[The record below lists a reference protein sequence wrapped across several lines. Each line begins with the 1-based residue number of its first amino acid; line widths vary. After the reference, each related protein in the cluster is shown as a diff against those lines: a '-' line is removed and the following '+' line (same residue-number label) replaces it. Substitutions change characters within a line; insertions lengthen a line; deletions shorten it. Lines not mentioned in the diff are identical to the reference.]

1 MTPRADHVDRPAGAA
16 SPRRVRLPEL
26 GAVERA
32 RLWLSY
38 QRYAFLLIGAPVA
51 GVAGLAAVASAWWW
65 APAAV
70 IAIAPVRFGAIVW
83 ARWPRKLRATQV
95 ADARIRAGRFAPRTI
110 RTYCGDPCYRVVA
123 GELLRRAGVPRRE
136 RRRIVSQY
144 REELRRDRSTLVIVD
159 HLAGT
164 VTTIER
170 T

>member
-1 MTPRADHVDRPAGAA
+1 MTA
-16 SPRRVRLPEL
+16 SL
-26 GAVERA
+26 

-38 QRYAFLLIGAPVA
+38 QRYALLLIGAPALAVA
-51 GVAGLAAVASAWWW
+51 ALAAWTSPWWWVPAGLVAQW
-65 APAAV
+65 
-70 IAIAPVRFGAIVW
+70 PVRFGVAVF
-83 ARWPRKLRATQV
+83 ARWPRKLRATRL
-95 ADARIRAGRFAPRTI
+95 ATARIRAGRFSPRSI
-110 RTYCGDPCYRVVA
+110 RGHCGDPCFRVVA
-123 GELLRRAGVPRRE
+123 HEILRRAGLPRAE